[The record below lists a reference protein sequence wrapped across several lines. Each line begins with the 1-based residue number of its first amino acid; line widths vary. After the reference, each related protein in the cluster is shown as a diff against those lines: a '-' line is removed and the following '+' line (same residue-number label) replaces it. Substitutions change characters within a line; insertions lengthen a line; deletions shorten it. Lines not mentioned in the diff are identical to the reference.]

1 MEEPVETEISA
12 KGLSHLRF
20 LRGCFLR
27 EVEKLG
33 IKRRNFRV
41 APFFCFRAFLQGKR
55 CAFPTLL
62 PGDDMLNLI
71 NASKLQG
78 GRALFSEAN
87 FQANPGDRIGL
98 VGPNGSGKTT
108 LFRIINKEEGLDEGE
123 VGLPS
128 KTVVGYFSQSV
139 AEMEGSCPLDQVLS
153 AAGFMGLREELTEL
167 EAKLCEE
174 LDEDEMV
181 RVLEKYGDVQAKFD
195 AAGGYELETRAE
207 VVLTGL
213 GIGAEDQKMPLESFS
228 GGWKMRVA
236 LACVLVRQPDLLLMD
251 EPTNHLDLESIVWLE
266 EWLTAY
272 PGTLILTSHDREFM
286 NRAVNK
292 IIEIRQGKI
301 QTYGG
306 NYDFYEKE
314 REIRA
319 EQQAASHRRQQ
330 VMLEKEK
337 EFIARFKARASHAAQ
352 VQSRVKKLEK
362 IDLIEAPS
370 SERTVKFQF
379 QTPPRSGDEVVKFE
393 KASKTWT
400 KADGR
405 EVHALRDVNFLLQR
419 LNRLA
424 VVGVN
429 GAGKSTLLKLMAKE
443 TEPTSGEV
451 KGGASIEMG
460 YFSQNSLDILD
471 PSVTVLETLTAAL
484 PHMNDSQIRTLCGC
498 FLFSGDEADKK
509 VSVLSGGER
518 SRVVLATLL
527 GRPIN
532 FLVLDEPTN
541 HLDIQSR
548 EILMNALKEF
558 EGTLVVVSHD
568 RHFLREVTNR
578 TALVDGGKVRLFEGG
593 YAEFLAS
600 SQGDTRA
607 R

>member
-1 MEEPVETEISA
+1 MLSLSSA
-12 KGLSHLRF
+12 T
-20 LRGCFLR
+20 
-27 EVEKLG
+27 KLQSG
-33 IKRRNFRV
+33 RPLFS
-41 APFFCFRAFLQGKR
+41 
-55 CAFPTLL
+55 
-62 PGDDMLNLI
+62 
-71 NASKLQG
+71 NAS
-78 GRALFSEAN
+78 

-98 VGPNGSGKTT
+98 VGANGTGKTT

-123 VGLPS
+123 VGLPG
-128 KTVVGYFSQSV
+128 KTIVGYFSQSV
-139 AEMEGSCPLDQVLS
+139 AEMEGSSPIDQVLG
-153 AAGFMGLREELTEL
+153 AAGFKELKAEMTEL
-167 EAKLCEE
+167 EAKLCEP

-181 RVLEKYGDVQAKFD
+181 KVLEHYGDVQAKFD
-195 AAGGYELETRAE
+195 AAGGYDLETRAE

-213 GIGAEDQKMPLESFS
+213 GISPKDQQLPLQSFS

-251 EPTNHLDLESIVWLE
+251 EPTNHLDLESIMWLE
-266 EWLTAY
+266 EWLAAY

-292 IIEIRQGKI
+292 IVEIRQGKFH
-301 QTYGG
+301 TYGG

-319 EQQAASHRRQQ
+319 EQQAAAHRRQQ

-362 IDLIEAPS
+362 IELIEAPTQ
-370 SERTVKFQF
+370 ERRVKFQF
-379 QTPPRSGDEVVKFE
+379 QKPPRSGDEVCVFKD
-393 KASKTWT
+393 ACKTWI

-405 EVHALRDVNFLLQR
+405 EVHALKNVNGMVER
-419 LNRLA
+419 LNKLA

-429 GAGKSTLLKLMAKE
+429 GAGKSTLLKLMAKQ
-443 TEPTSGEV
+443 TEATSGEV

-460 YFSQNSLDILD
+460 YFSQNSLDVLD
-471 PSVTVLETLTAAL
+471 PALTVIETVTAAL
-484 PHMNDSQIRTLCGC
+484 PLMTDAQIRSLLGC
-498 FLFSGDEADKK
+498 FLFSGDDVDKK

-518 SRVVLATLL
+518 SRVVLATML

-532 FLVLDEPTN
+532 FLILDEPTN

-548 EILMNALKEF
+548 EILMESLKDF

-568 RHFLREVTNR
+568 RHFLKEVTNR
-578 TALVDGGKVRLFEGG
+578 TLMVDDGKTQIFEGG
-593 YAEFLAS
+593 YAEFLESA
-600 SQGDTRA
+600 QGDARA

>member
-1 MEEPVETEISA
+1 MLT
-12 KGLSHLRF
+12 LSN
-20 LRGCFLR
+20 
-27 EVEKLG
+27 V
-33 IKRRNFRV
+33 
-41 APFFCFRAFLQGKR
+41 
-55 CAFPTLL
+55 T
-62 PGDDMLNLI
+62 
-71 NASKLQG
+71 KLQG
-78 GRALFSEAN
+78 GRALFAEAS

-123 VGLPS
+123 VGLPG
-128 KTVVGYFSQSV
+128 KMVVGYFSQST
-139 AEMEGSCPLDQVLS
+139 AEMTGSCPIDEVLI
-153 AAGFMGLREELTEL
+153 AAGFKGLREELTEL
-167 EAKLCEE
+167 EAKLCEPLE
-174 LDEDEMV
+174 EDEMV
-181 RVLEKYGDVQAKFD
+181 RVLDRYGDVQAKFD

-207 VVLTGL
+207 TVLTGL
-213 GIGAEDQKMPLESFS
+213 GISLEDQKLPMESFS

-251 EPTNHLDLESIVWLE
+251 EPTNHLDMESIIWLE
-266 EWLTAY
+266 EWLSHY

-292 IIEIRQGKI
+292 IVEIRHGSI
-301 QTYGG
+301 NTYGG
-306 NYDFYEKE
+306 NYDFYERE

-319 EQQAASHRRQQ
+319 EQQAAAHRRQQ

-362 IDLIEAPS
+362 IDLIDAPA
-370 SERTVKFQF
+370 SERIVKFEF
-379 QTPPRSGDEVVKFE
+379 QTPPRSGDEVVKLTE
-393 KASKTWT
+393 VGKVWT

-405 EVHALRDVNFLLQR
+405 KIQALEDVTCMVKR
-419 LNRLA
+419 LNKVA

-429 GAGKSTLLKLMAKE
+429 GAGKSTLLKLMAHE
-443 TEPTSGEV
+443 IEPDAGEV
-451 KGGASIEMG
+451 KGGASVSMG

-471 PSVTVLETLTAAL
+471 PALTVLETVTAAL
-484 PHMNDSQIRTLCGC
+484 PQMNDSQLRTLLGC
-498 FLFSGDEADKK
+498 FLFSGDDADKK

-527 GRPIN
+527 GKPIN
-532 FLVLDEPTN
+532 FLILDEPTN

-548 EILMNALKEF
+548 EVLMEALQSF

-578 TALVDGGKVRLFEGG
+578 TIMVDGGHISVFEGG
-593 YAEFLAS
+593 YTEFLAS
-600 SQGDTRA
+600 EQGNTQA

>member
-1 MEEPVETEISA
+1 MLT
-12 KGLSHLRF
+12 LS
-20 LRGCFLR
+20 
-27 EVEKLG
+27 
-33 IKRRNFRV
+33 
-41 APFFCFRAFLQGKR
+41 
-55 CAFPTLL
+55 
-62 PGDDMLNLI
+62 

-78 GRALFSEAN
+78 GRLLFSEAS

-123 VGLPS
+123 VNLPNS
-128 KTVVGYFSQSV
+128 TKVGYFNQSV
-139 AEMEGSCPLDQVLS
+139 AEMTGSSPIDQVLV
-153 AAGFMGLREELTEL
+153 AAGFKELRDQLAEL
-167 EAKLCEE
+167 EMKLCEP
-174 LDEDEMV
+174 LDEDEMTQ
-181 RVLEKYGDVQAKFD
+181 VLEQYGDVQAQFD

-207 VVLTGL
+207 IVLTGL
-213 GIGAEDQKMPLESFS
+213 GISPDDQKLTLESFS

-251 EPTNHLDLESIVWLE
+251 EPTNHLDMESIIWLE
-266 EWLTAY
+266 EWLANY
-272 PGTLILTSHDREFM
+272 PGTLMLTSHDREFM

-292 IIEIRQGKI
+292 IVEIRHGSFNV
-301 QTYGG
+301 YGG

-319 EQQAASHRRQQ
+319 EQQAAAHRRQQ

-337 EFIARFKARASHAAQ
+337 DFIARFKARASHAAQ

-362 IDLIEAPS
+362 IELIEAPAE
-370 SERTVKFQF
+370 ERVVKFQF
-379 QTPPRSGDEVVKFE
+379 QKPPRSGDEVVKLNGV
-393 KASKTWT
+393 SKVWT

-405 EVHALRDVNFLLQR
+405 EVQALKNVDCLVKR
-419 LNRLA
+419 LEKVA

-429 GAGKSTLLKLMAKE
+429 GAGKSTLLKLMAEE
-443 TEPTSGEV
+443 TEPTEGQV

-471 PSVTVLETLTAAL
+471 PAVTVLETVTAAL
-484 PHMNDSQIRTLCGC
+484 PLMNDAQIRTLLGC
-498 FLFSGDEADKK
+498 FLFSGDTVDKK

-532 FLVLDEPTN
+532 FLILDEPTN
-541 HLDIQSR
+541 HLDITSR
-548 EILMNALKEF
+548 EILMEALKEF
-558 EGTLVVVSHD
+558 EGTLVIVSHD
-568 RHFLREVTNR
+568 RHFLKAVSNR
-578 TALVDGGKVRLFEGG
+578 TIMVEGGQIRPFEGG

-600 SQGDTRA
+600 DQGNAQA

>member
-1 MEEPVETEISA
+1 M
-12 KGLSHLRF
+12 L
-20 LRGCFLR
+20 
-27 EVEKLG
+27 
-33 IKRRNFRV
+33 
-41 APFFCFRAFLQGKR
+41 
-55 CAFPTLL
+55 TLT
-62 PGDDMLNLI
+62 
-71 NASKLQG
+71 NATKLQG
-78 GRALFSEAN
+78 GRALFAEAS

-98 VGPNGSGKTT
+98 VGPNGAGKTT

-123 VGLPS
+123 LGLPG
-128 KTVVGYFSQSV
+128 KTVVGYFSQST
-139 AEMEGSCPLDQVLS
+139 AEMTGSSPIDQVLI
-153 AAGFMGLREELTEL
+153 AAGFKSLRDELTEL
-167 EAKLCEE
+167 EAKLCEP
-174 LDEDEMV
+174 LDEDEMT
-181 RVLEKYGDVQAKFD
+181 RVLDRYGDVQAKFD
-195 AAGGYELETRAE
+195 AAGGYDLETRAE
-207 VVLTGL
+207 TVLTGL
-213 GIGAEDQKMPLESFS
+213 GISVEDQKLPMESFS

-251 EPTNHLDLESIVWLE
+251 EPTNHLDLESIMWLE
-266 EWLTAY
+266 EWLSNY

-292 IIEIRQGKI
+292 IIELRHGKI
-301 QTYGG
+301 NTYGG
-306 NYDFYEKE
+306 NYDFYERE

-319 EQQAASHRRQQ
+319 EQQAAAHRRQQ

-362 IDLIEAPS
+362 IELVDAPT
-370 SERTVKFQF
+370 SERIVKFEF
-379 QTPPRSGDEVVKFE
+379 QAPPRSGDEVVKLTGVD
-393 KASKTWT
+393 KVWT

-405 EVHALRDVNFLLQR
+405 EIQALKGVNCLVKR
-419 LNRLA
+419 LNKIA

-429 GAGKSTLLKLMAKE
+429 GAGKSTLLKLMAE
-443 TEPTSGEV
+443 EIQPTEGEV
-451 KGGASIEMG
+451 KGGASVQMG
-460 YFSQNSLDILD
+460 YFSQNSLDVLD
-471 PSVTVLETLTAAL
+471 PALTVLETVTAAL
-484 PHMNDSQIRTLCGC
+484 PHMNDSQVRTLLGC
-498 FLFSGDEADKK
+498 FLFSGDDADKK

-527 GRPIN
+527 GKPIN

-548 EILMNALKEF
+548 EVLMDALQDF

-578 TALVDGGKVRLFEGG
+578 TIMVEGGEISVFEGG

-600 SQGDTRA
+600 EQGNVQA

>member
-1 MEEPVETEISA
+1 MLT
-12 KGLSHLRF
+12 LS
-20 LRGCFLR
+20 
-27 EVEKLG
+27 
-33 IKRRNFRV
+33 
-41 APFFCFRAFLQGKR
+41 
-55 CAFPTLL
+55 
-62 PGDDMLNLI
+62 
-71 NASKLQG
+71 NATKLQG
-78 GRALFSEAN
+78 GKPLFSTAS

-123 VGLPS
+123 VGLPA

-139 AEMEGSCPLDQVLS
+139 AEMTGSSPLDQVLV
-153 AAGFMGLREELTEL
+153 AAGFKGLREELTEL

-181 RVLEKYGDVQAKFD
+181 RVLEHYGDVQAKFD
-195 AAGGYELETRAE
+195 VAGGYELETRAE
-207 VVLTGL
+207 TVLTGL
-213 GIGAEDQKMPLESFS
+213 GIAGDDQKLPLETFS

-236 LACVLVRQPDLLLMD
+236 LACVLVRQPDLLMMD
-251 EPTNHLDLESIVWLE
+251 EPTNHLDMESIMWLE
-266 EWLTAY
+266 EWLAAY

-292 IIEIRQGKI
+292 IIEIRSGKI
-301 QTYGG
+301 QVYGG
-306 NYDFYEKE
+306 NYDFYETE

-319 EQQAASHRRQQ
+319 EQQAAAHRRQQ

-362 IDLIEAPS
+362 IELIEAPT

-379 QTPPRSGDEVVKFE
+379 QTPPRSGDEVVTFKN
-393 KASKTWT
+393 ASKVWT
-400 KADGR
+400 KVDGR
-405 EVHALRDVNFLLQR
+405 EVQALQDVNCLVER
-419 LNRLA
+419 LEKIA

-429 GAGKSTLLKLMAKE
+429 GAGKSTLLKLMAE
-443 TEPTSGEV
+443 VTPPTEGQV

-460 YFSQNSLDILD
+460 YFSQNSLDVLD
-471 PSVTVLETLTAAL
+471 PGSTVLQTLTAAL
-484 PHMNDSQIRTLCGC
+484 PLMSDAQIRTLLGC
-498 FLFSGDEADKK
+498 FLFSGDDVDKK

-518 SRVVLATLL
+518 SRVVLATML

-548 EILMNALKEF
+548 EILMDALKGF
-558 EGTLVVVSHD
+558 EGTLVLVSHD
-568 RHFLREVTNR
+568 RHFLKAVTNR
-578 TALVDGGKVRLFEGG
+578 TIVVDGGKIRVFEGG
-593 YAEFLAS
+593 YEEFLS
-600 SQGDTRA
+600 SEQGDVRA